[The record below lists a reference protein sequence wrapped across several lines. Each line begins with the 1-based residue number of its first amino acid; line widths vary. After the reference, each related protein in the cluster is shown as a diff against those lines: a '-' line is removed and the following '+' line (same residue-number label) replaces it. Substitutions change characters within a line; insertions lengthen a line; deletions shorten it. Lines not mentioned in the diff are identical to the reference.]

1 MQSLIQLMNME
12 EEELTL
18 EQALREHI
26 ISLCFDPNGTHVLQK
41 VLLTIKI
48 EKLDYIFFGCFDKLV
63 ELSLDANGLCVVKK
77 IISKFSTLPGK
88 RKLLIDKISENCV
101 QLVQSPYGNYAVQQ
115 SID

>member
-18 EQALREHI
+18 EQALSEHI

-48 EKLDYIFFGCFDKLV
+48 EKLDYIFFG
-63 ELSLDANGLCVVKK
+63 
-77 IISKFSTLPGK
+77 
-88 RKLLIDKISENCV
+88 
-101 QLVQSPYGNYAVQQ
+101 
-115 SID
+115 